1 MEIFLQNYFLDSL
14 DAACVWG
21 QVPVKFVVRHESR
34 VWLLQL
40 LITGA
45 YSEHCTRDS
54 DSDDNIRAFI
64 QENIVENVN
73 IYSQCFVY
81 QIGFILTSTT
91 SRDQN

>member
-1 MEIFLQNYFLDSL
+1 MLLVSEAKFQSSLLYAMRAVSDYYNYWSL
-14 DAACVWG
+14 VHILNNA
-21 QVPVKFVVRHESR
+21 PVI
-34 VWLLQL
+34 L
-40 LITGA
+40 T
-45 YSEHCTRDS
+45 
-54 DSDDNIRAFI
+54 SDDNIRAFI